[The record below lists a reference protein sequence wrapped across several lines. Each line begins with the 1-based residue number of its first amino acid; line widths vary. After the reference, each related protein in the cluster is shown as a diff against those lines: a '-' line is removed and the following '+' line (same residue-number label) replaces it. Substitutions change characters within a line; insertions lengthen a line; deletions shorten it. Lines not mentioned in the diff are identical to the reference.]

1 MSVTRSTFRAVHAIS
16 DDSSRQR
23 IAAGLHNSRCLA
35 ACWGSVLLAIAQC
48 CGCAHNEFQATKL
61 PTKYLAPNVDN
72 VQTVDLSKLSA
83 PAVNSEAI
91 DRGDVLA
98 VTVDSSFNGTN
109 DRRPTVTPVR
119 VGDDGNANVPLI
131 GRVPLA
137 GLTLSA
143 AEQAISTAS
152 VERGIFRDPVV
163 TVTMQRQRM
172 NKVTVIGAVENPGIY
187 ELPRA
192 SSALLNALV
201 VAGGLNKDAGT
212 EVELHRP
219 PHLNGDSRLAHTYD
233 GNGLTQTKADPSTVQ
248 AAYTDQPTPQTEAIA
263 GSAADNIAGNGNP
276 QWVAGGGGATP
287 PVSTRI
293 DLAQA
298 VKQGDQSYYLN
309 DGDVVMVY
317 KRDPHPVHVI
327 GLVRE
332 PGEFELPVNREMRM
346 LDALA
351 KAKGVSSQL
360 ADKVHVIRQ
369 MPGQTEPIVIDIS
382 LHEAKTSG
390 KGNIRLASG
399 DIVSVE
405 QTPATVMYD
414 TINNFLRFGISGS
427 IPLF

>member
-1 MSVTRSTFRAVHAIS
+1 MNHPSSLIPVFTRSSWPVHCQHNTAAFVIVILAIIMSSGCARNVFRAN
-16 DDSSRQR
+16 R
-23 IAAGLHNSRCLA
+23 LP
-35 ACWGSVLLAIAQC
+35 AQ
-48 CGCAHNEFQATKL
+48 
-61 PTKYLAPNVDN
+61 YVAPAVENA
-72 VQTVDLSKLSA
+72 QTVDLSKLSA
-83 PAVNSEAI
+83 PAVNNEAI

-98 VTVDSSFNGTN
+98 VTVDSSISASA
-109 DRRPTVTPVR
+109 DRRPTVMPVR
-119 VGDDGNANVPLI
+119 VGDDGAANVPLI
-131 GRVPLA
+131 GRVVLA
-137 GLTLSA
+137 GLTLSS
-143 AEQAISTAS
+143 AEQAISSAA
-152 VERGIFRDPVV
+152 VDRGIYRHPVV

-172 NKVTVIGAVENPGIY
+172 NKITVLGAVEKPGIY

-201 VAGGLNKDAGT
+201 AAGGLNKEAGM

-219 PHLNGDSRLAHTYD
+219 PQLNGESRLATSGD
-233 GNGLTQTKADPSTVQ
+233 VSPIVNGTPPSNVQ
-248 AAYTDQPTPQTEAIA
+248 AVYSEPQPSN
-263 GSAADNIAGNGNP
+263 SAAAPPINIAGVGNP
-276 QWVAGGGGATP
+276 QLAGGPAA
-287 PVSTRI
+287 VSASTRI
-293 DLAQA
+293 DLAKA
-298 VKQGDQSYYLN
+298 VKEGGQSYYLN

-332 PGEFELPVNREMRM
+332 PGEFELPPNREMRM

-351 KAKGVSSQL
+351 KAKGVSSQV
-360 ADKVHVIRQ
+360 ADKVHVIREV
-369 MPGQTEPIVIDIS
+369 PGRSEPIVIDIS

-399 DIVSVE
+399 DVVSVE

>member
-1 MSVTRSTFRAVHAIS
+1 MLAA
-16 DDSSRQR
+16 
-23 IAAGLHNSRCLA
+23 AAG
-35 ACWGSVLLAIAQC
+35 
-48 CGCAHNEFQATKL
+48 GCAHNMMQATRL
-61 PTKYLAPNVDN
+61 SSKYAAPSVEN

-98 VTVDSSFNGTN
+98 VTIDSSFSASS

-119 VGDDGNANVPLI
+119 VGDDGIANVPLI
-131 GRVPLA
+131 GRVPLG
-137 GLTLSA
+137 GLTLSS
-143 AEQAISTAS
+143 AEQAISAAA
-152 VERGIFRDPVV
+152 VERGIYRDPVV

-172 NKVTVIGAVENPGIY
+172 NKVTVLGAVEKPGIY

-201 VAGGLNKDAGT
+201 VAGGLDKDAGM

-219 PHLNGDSRLAHTYD
+219 AHLNGDSRLAGGASEIPPTAVSASSS
-233 GNGLTQTKADPSTVQ
+233 NVQ
-248 AAYTDQPTPQTEAIA
+248 AVYAEPQSADQAAPASATVA
-263 GSAADNIAGNGNP
+263 GQGNP
-276 QWVAGGGGATP
+276 QLASTTGGASEP
-287 PVSTRI
+287 MSTRI
-293 DLAQA
+293 DLAKA
-298 VKQGDQSYYLN
+298 VKTGGQSYSLD

-351 KAKGVSSQL
+351 KAKGVSSQV

-369 MPGQTEPIVIDIS
+369 MPGQTEPIVIQIS

-399 DIVSVE
+399 DVVSVE
-405 QTPATVMYD
+405 QTPATVLYD
-414 TINNFLRFGISGS
+414 TVNNFLRFGISGS

>member
-1 MSVTRSTFRAVHAIS
+1 VGE
-16 DDSSRQR
+16 D
-23 IAAGLHNSRCLA
+23 
-35 ACWGSVLLAIAQC
+35 
-48 CGCAHNEFQATKL
+48 
-61 PTKYLAPNVDN
+61 
-72 VQTVDLSKLSA
+72 
-83 PAVNSEAI
+83 
-91 DRGDVLA
+91 
-98 VTVDSSFNGTN
+98 GT
-109 DRRPTVTPVR
+109 
-119 VGDDGNANVPLI
+119 GNVPLV

-143 AEQAISTAS
+143 AEQAISTAA
-152 VERGIFRDPVV
+152 VERGVFRNPVV

-172 NKVTVIGAVENPGIY
+172 NKVTVLGAVEKPGIY

-201 VAGGLNKDAGT
+201 VAGGLNKEAGM

-219 PHLNGDSRLAHTYD
+219 PQLNSDSRLAQINPST
-233 GNGLTQTKADPSTVQ
+233 GPVQNNNGSAQPDPSTVQ
-248 AAYTDQPTPQTEAIA
+248 AAYSEPTQNNAAETA
-263 GSAADNIAGNGNP
+263 GSPATASIGAATMAGNGSP
-276 QWVAGGGGATP
+276 QLAAAGSTGAAA
-287 PVSTRI
+287 VSTRI
-293 DLAQA
+293 DLAEA
-298 VKQGDQSYYLN
+298 VKTGGQSYYLN

-351 KAKGVSSQL
+351 KAKGVSSQV

-369 MPGQTEPIVIDIS
+369 LPGHAEPIVIQIS
-382 LHEAKTSG
+382 LHEAKTGG

-414 TINNFLRFGISGS
+414 VVNNFLRFGISGS
-427 IPLF
+427 VPLF

>member
-1 MSVTRSTFRAVHAIS
+1 MLAVTSRLKYWAAYATAADF
-16 DDSSRQR
+16 SRQR
-23 IAAGLHNSRCLA
+23 VAGVSPNSQRLA
-35 ACWGSVLLAIAQC
+35 ALFGVALLGAVSN
-48 CGCAHNEFQATKL
+48 CGCAHNVFQATKL
-61 PTKYLAPNVDN
+61 PAEYMAPRVDN

-98 VTVDSSFNGTN
+98 VTIDSSFSGTS
-109 DRRPTVTPVR
+109 DRRPTITPVR
-119 VGDDGNANVPLI
+119 VGDDGYANVPLI

-143 AEQAISTAS
+143 AEQAIAATA

-172 NKVTVIGAVENPGIY
+172 NKVTVLGAVEKPGIY

-201 VAGGLNKDAGT
+201 VAGGLNKEAGM

-219 PHLNGDSRLAHTYD
+219 PHLNGDSRLAQNNID
-233 GNGLTQTKADPSTVQ
+233 LSTVQ
-248 AAYTDQPTPQTEAIA
+248 AVYAEPQAASSETSA
-263 GSAADNIAGNGNP
+263 GTGANSMAGNGNP
-276 QWVAGGGGATP
+276 QLAVAAGGVTAP
-287 PVSTRI
+287 ISARI
-293 DLAQA
+293 DLALA
-298 VKQGDQSYYLN
+298 VKQGGQSYYLN

-317 KRDPHPVHVI
+317 KRDPHPIHVI

-351 KAKGVSSQL
+351 KAKGVSSQV

-369 MPGQTEPIVIDIS
+369 MPGRSDPIVIQIS

-414 TINNFLRFGISGS
+414 TVNNFLRFGVSGS

>member
-1 MSVTRSTFRAVHAIS
+1 
-16 DDSSRQR
+16 
-23 IAAGLHNSRCLA
+23 
-35 ACWGSVLLAIAQC
+35 
-48 CGCAHNEFQATKL
+48 
-61 PTKYLAPNVDN
+61 VDN

-98 VTVDSSFNGTN
+98 VTIDSSFSGAN
-109 DRRPTVTPVR
+109 DRRPNVTPVR
-119 VGDDGNANVPLI
+119 VGDDGYANVPLI

-143 AEQAISTAS
+143 AEQAITAAA

-172 NKVTVIGAVENPGIY
+172 NKVTVLGAVEKPGIY

-201 VAGGLNKDAGT
+201 VAGGLNKEAGM

-219 PHLNGDSRLAHTYD
+219 PQLNGDSRLAQNNT
-233 GNGLTQTKADPSTVQ
+233 DPSAVPAVYTEPQV
-248 AAYTDQPTPQTEAIA
+248 AAPEASVGTGA
-263 GSAADNIAGNGNP
+263 NAMAGNGNP
-276 QWVAGGGGATP
+276 QLAVAGGVGMTP
-287 PVSTRI
+287 ISTRI

-298 VKQGDQSYYLN
+298 VKQGGQSYYLN

-317 KRDPHPVHVI
+317 KRDPHPIHVI

-351 KAKGVSSQL
+351 KAKGVSSQV

-369 MPGQTEPIVIDIS
+369 MPGQAEPIVIQIS

-414 TINNFLRFGISGS
+414 VVNNFLRFGVSGS